1 LCCAFAGPLFG
12 TINPF
17 EEAGLAL
24 APALVL
30 PYAAS
35 ARCEVD
41 AEDVVVASEDVDPES
56 KSKSDAADDRAAAP
70 VPSMVV
76 VYV

>member
-1 LCCAFAGPLFG
+1 M
-12 TINPF
+12 
-17 EEAGLAL
+17 AL
-24 APALVL
+24 ATALVL

-41 AEDVVVASEDVDPES
+41 AEDAVVASEDVDVDPES

-70 VPSMVV
+70 VPSRVV